1 MVKMRRF
8 DLSMNRLHSEWARL
22 LAVDPGAPDN
32 LIDPQ
37 GRTRALV
44 VAWGHPADWSTLA
57 ALWQAVQAEL
67 DWPAP
72 LIAVD
77 GHGAFQLWFPLAEP
91 VPVHTAQQVAA
102 ALAARWLPRAPAE
115 AVARRLSV
123 WPRPADGSWQHA
135 APVPARLPGPE
146 PRWSAFVAPDLAA
159 VFNDEPA
166 LDIDPGDDAQAE
178 LLARHRCIDARAW
191 AQACQTLL
199 APERA
204 PTAVVPEPATHE
216 PATETALSDLAG
228 PFDDPAAFLKA
239 VMNHPGAPL
248 AQRIEAARAL
258 LLKRP

>member
-1 MVKMRRF
+1 
-8 DLSMNRLHSEWARL
+8 MNRLHSEWARL
-22 LAVDPGAPDN
+22 LAVDPIHHTD

-44 VAWGHPADWSTLA
+44 VGWGHPADWSTLA

-77 GHGAFQLWFPLAEP
+77 GRDAFQLWFPLAEP
-91 VPVHTAQQVAA
+91 VPAPAAHQLAA
-102 ALAARWLPRAPAE
+102 ALAARWLPQAPAE

-123 WPRPADGSWQHA
+123 WPRKVEGSWQHA
-135 APVPARLPGPE
+135 PRVPARLPGPE

-159 VFNDEPA
+159 VFSDDPA

-191 AQACQTLL
+191 TRACQSLL
-199 APERA
+199 KREQA
-204 PTAVVPEPATHE
+204 PTAVPEPATGG
-216 PATETALSDLAG
+216 PPIQPPGAAMADLAS

-258 LLKRP
+258 LLKSP

>member
-1 MVKMRRF
+1 
-8 DLSMNRLHSEWARL
+8 MNRLHSEWARL
-22 LAVDPGAPDN
+22 LAVDPGAPND
-32 LIDPQ
+32 LIDHQ

-44 VAWGHPADWSTLA
+44 VGWGRPADWSTLA
-57 ALWQAVQAEL
+57 ALWQAMQAEL
-67 DWPAP
+67 GWPAP

-77 GHGAFQLWFPLAEP
+77 GRDAFQLWFPLAES
-91 VPVHTAQQVAA
+91 VPVQAAQQVAA

-123 WPRPADGSWQHA
+123 WPRPEQGAWQHA
-135 APVPARLPGPE
+135 PRVPARLPGPE

-159 VFNDEPA
+159 VFNDDPA

-178 LLARHRCIDARAW
+178 LLARHRSIDAKAW
-191 AQACQTLL
+191 ARACQSLL
-199 APERA
+199 KSEPV
-204 PTAVVPEPATHE
+204 PTAEPVPATSE
-216 PATETALSDLAG
+216 PPTQPPGAAMADLTG
-228 PFDDPAAFLKA
+228 PFDDPADFLKA